1 MRIFV
6 IDDELIMSTLV
17 ARIFRR
23 ANHEVVTTNEP
34 LEAAEVAANGSYD
47 FIVTDFEMPG
57 RTGPEVV
64 AELRTRGCYTP
75 IALMSGNHEKL
86 ETVGGSLLASGQ
98 VQLLVK
104 KPDDLATLVADT
116 MALLNK

>member
-6 IDDELIMSTLV
+6 IDDEPLMSTLV

-34 LEAAEVAANGSYD
+34 LTAAEVAANCTFD
-47 FIVTDFEMPG
+47 LIITDFEMPG
-57 RTGPEVV
+57 RTGPEVI
-64 AELRTRGCYTP
+64 AEIRTRGCHTP
-75 IALMSGNHEKL
+75 IALMSGNHDKL
-86 ETVGGSLLASGQ
+86 ETVGASLLASDQ

-104 KPDDLATLVADT
+104 KPIGLATFVADT
-116 MALLNK
+116 EALLSK